1 MSYKDLLVG
10 LDSDAS
16 AHERIEIAAALA
28 ERFAAHLVGLYPLPM
43 PEAPR
48 HFGYYDPAL
57 LNPFFEELRAR
68 ARDAADKTREV
79 FEHIASLHGVSAE
92 WREIPEGADADPA
105 VHARYADLAILG
117 QLDPDSGE
125 PDMIRPR
132 PEQVALASGRPILV
146 VPYAGNFPNLGRRVV
161 IGWNASREAARAVN
175 DAMRLLTAAEIVSIL
190 TIDPREG
197 PRAHGELSGG
207 GHLAAFGAPRRQGR
221 NRAHG
226 LSRSARRRGAAVARR
241 RSRRRPIGNGCLRSF
256 PRTRAIAQ
264 RRDALAV
271 AQHDADS
278 ANVALSRRLVPQ
290 NAPWRRT
297 SISLVGRAEGSPSG
311 GK

>member
-10 LDSDAS
+10 LDSGAS
-16 AHERIEIAAALA
+16 ARERIEIAAALA

-132 PEQVALASGRPILV
+132 PEQVTLASGRPILV

-175 DAMRLLTAAEIVSIL
+175 DAMPLLTAAEIVSIL

-197 PRAHGELSGG
+197 ARAHGELPGADISL
-207 GHLAAFGAPRRQGR
+207 HLAR
-221 NRAHG
+221 HG
-226 LSRSARRRGAAVARR
+226 VKAEIERTVSADLPVGEALLSRAADLGADLLVMGAYGHSRARELLLGGAT
-241 RSRRRPIGNGCLRSF
+241 RSLLRSMTL
-256 PRTRAIAQ
+256 PV
-264 RRDALAV
+264 LMS
-271 AQHDADS
+271 H
-278 ANVALSRRLVPQ
+278 
-290 NAPWRRT
+290 
-297 SISLVGRAEGSPSG
+297 
-311 GK
+311 

>member
-16 AHERIEIAAALA
+16 ARERIEIAAALA

-132 PEQVALASGRPILV
+132 PEQVTLASGRPILV

-175 DAMRLLTAAEIVSIL
+175 DAMPLLTAAEIVSIL

-197 PRAHGELSGG
+197 PRAHGELPGADISL
-207 GHLAAFGAPRRQGR
+207 HLAR
-221 NRAHG
+221 HG
-226 LSRSARRRGAAVARR
+226 VKAEIERTVSADLPVGEVLLSRAADLGADLLVMGAYGHSRARELLLGGAT
-241 RSRRRPIGNGCLRSF
+241 RSLLRSMTL
-256 PRTRAIAQ
+256 PV
-264 RRDALAV
+264 LMS
-271 AQHDADS
+271 H
-278 ANVALSRRLVPQ
+278 
-290 NAPWRRT
+290 
-297 SISLVGRAEGSPSG
+297 
-311 GK
+311 